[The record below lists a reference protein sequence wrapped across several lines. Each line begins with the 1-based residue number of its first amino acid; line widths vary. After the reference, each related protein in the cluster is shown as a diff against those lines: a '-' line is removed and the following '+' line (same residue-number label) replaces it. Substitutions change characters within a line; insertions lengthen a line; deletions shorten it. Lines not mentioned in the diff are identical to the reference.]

1 MHASRNHLASDLDTL
16 CQADPVLEQLL
27 KAFEDADHDYQVCVE
42 LEAALN
48 TLGYAIDWGL
58 DAEPFHLRRLEK
70 T

>member
-1 MHASRNHLASDLDTL
+1 ML
-16 CQADPVLEQLL
+16 CQSDPDLGELL
-27 KAFEDADHDYQVCVE
+27 KAFERNENTYQVCSE

-58 DAEPFHLRRLEK
+58 DAEPFHLRRISK